1 MLFCGILCLIS
12 YLLASLSP
20 APALSLAGCA
30 LCGFSVGLFWPGTFS
45 AAAARLPAAGT
56 AMYALMA
63 LAGDVGCSAG
73 PTLVGFAAAANGN
86 ALTAGLLPA
95 VVFPILILIGVPLV
109 KRK

>member
-1 MLFCGILCLIS
+1 
-12 YLLASLSP
+12 
-20 APALSLAGCA
+20 
-30 LCGFSVGLFWPGTFS
+30 
-45 AAAARLPAAGT
+45 
-56 AMYALMA
+56 MYALMA